1 MKNCSL
7 STSWRSGRIDNAKKL
22 IDAVKDVGFDSV
34 ELEFR
39 LKQDVFDEIRK
50 NMKSWGLSVSSLH
63 AVCPSPQGRSRGAE
77 VFLLSDEDEEKRKKG
92 VADVLGTIR
101 RAAEVGAKAVVVHSG
116 RVPMKE
122 PVYEMMKFFDEGR
135 IESPQADAALHA
147 MLLERMSN
155 VKPVFP
161 QLLKSLEE
169 INEEGVRHG
178 IDIGLENRYYF
189 GEMPNL
195 EEFGIIF
202 NRFDGGRLK
211 YWHDVGHAHVQEVLF
226 GVSQK
231 VLLET
236 LSDRL
241 IGIHLHDVKDGYTD
255 HNEPGFGDVDFD
267 MVRYFLR
274 PEVIRVVELNS
285 RVEPEDVRKSVEF
298 LTRTG
303 IIEP

>member
-1 MKNCSL
+1 VKNCSI
-7 STSWRSGRIDNAKKL
+7 STSWRSGRIDDAKEL

-39 LKQDVFDEIRK
+39 LKPETFDDIRK

-63 AVCPSPQGRSRGAE
+63 AVCPSPTGRKRGAE
-77 VFLLSDEDEEKRKKG
+77 LFLLSDEDEERRKKG
-92 VADVLGTIR
+92 VADIIDTIR
-101 RAAEVGAKAVVVHSG
+101 RGADIGAKAIVVHAG
-116 RVPMKE
+116 RVPMQE
-122 PVYEMMKFFDEGR
+122 PIYERMKLYDEGK
-135 IESPQADAALHA
+135 IESAEADAALHR
-147 MLLERMSN
+147 MLLDRMSN
-155 VKPVFP
+155 VKRVFP

-169 INEEGVRHG
+169 INEEAVRYG

-211 YWHDVGHAHVQEVLF
+211 YWHDVGHAHVQEVLL

-241 IGIHLHDVKDGYTD
+241 IGIHLHDVKSGYTD
-255 HNEPGFGDVDFD
+255 HNEPGSGSVDFE
-267 MVRYFLR
+267 MIKSFLR
-274 PEVIRVVELNS
+274 PDTIRVVELNA
-285 RVEPEDVRKSVEF
+285 RVEPENVRRSIEF
-298 LTRTG
+298 LRQTG
-303 IIEP
+303 IIE

>member
-7 STSWRSGRIDNAKKL
+7 STSWRSGQIHNAKEL
-22 IDAVKDVGFDSV
+22 IDAVKGVGFDSV

-39 LKQDVFDEIRK
+39 LKADVFDDIRK
-50 NMKSWGLSVSSLH
+50 NMKSWDLSVSSLH
-63 AVCPSPQGRSRGAE
+63 AVCPSPAKRERGAE
-77 VFLLSDEDEEKRKKG
+77 VFLLSDEDEENRKKG
-92 VADVLGTIR
+92 VADVVGTIQ
-101 RAAEVGAKAVVVHSG
+101 RAAEIGAKAVVVHCG

-122 PVYEMMKFFDEGR
+122 PIYEMMKFFNEGK
-135 IESPQADAALHA
+135 IESPEADTALHA

-155 VKPVFP
+155 VKTVFP

-169 INEEGVRHG
+169 INEEAVRFG
-178 IDIGLENRYYF
+178 IDVGLENRFYF

-202 NRFDGGRLK
+202 SRFDGGRLK

-236 LSDRL
+236 FSERL
-241 IGIHLHDVKDGYTD
+241 IGVHLHDVKDGYTD
-255 HNEPGFGDVDFD
+255 HNEPGSGSIDFE
-267 MVRYFLR
+267 MVKSFLA
-274 PEVIRVVELNS
+274 PNTIRVVELNS
-285 RVEPEDVRKSVEF
+285 RVEAGDVIRSVEF
-298 LTRTG
+298 LKNKG
-303 IIEP
+303 III